1 MDGTPISRTYFTQ
14 QLNISLIGCG
24 LDTKLYKGHSF
35 RIGAATT
42 TAIDGVSE
50 QKIRAMGRW
59 SSNAFKIYIRIP
71 MIKFQML

>member
-1 MDGTPISRTYFTQ
+1 MDGTPISRKYFTQ

-42 TAIDGVSE
+42 AALEGVSE
-50 QKIRAMGRW
+50 EKIKVMGRW
-59 SSNAFKIYIRIP
+59 SSNALKIHTHPYA
-71 MIKFQML
+71 